1 MLTRWNPFNEL
12 WGFDDSGYSS
22 QLGLA
27 CDVFDDENAVMLK
40 AEMPGIKPEDVKV
53 DVHGNTLTISGE
65 RNLEQEKNVRGYR
78 HIERRYGSF
87 SRSFSLPDTI
97 DADSI
102 EATLDAGILTVR
114 LPKSARARPRS
125 ISVGRTAGRAFSA
138 NCRGCCQ
145 RPSGSDRPKGS

>member
-12 WGFDDSGYSS
+12 WGFDDSGHSS

-114 LPKSARARPRS
+114 LPKSS
-125 ISVGRTAGRAFSA
+125 
-138 NCRGCCQ
+138 
-145 RPSGSDRPKGS
+145 